1 MRVGRQGSGIH
12 ARLAEEHAGQLATAA
27 NSIDRVAKNPADDD
41 ACLFAQLQ
49 VTWIGFTSHVRR
61 HVCKA
66 WQDVR

>member
-27 NSIDRVAKNPADDD
+27 NSIDRVAKKAADDD

-49 VTWIGFTSHVRR
+49 VTWIGLHKSCAETRLQGMAG
-61 HVCKA
+61 C
-66 WQDVR
+66 